1 MKEFIGVFEQGNQD
15 LMSEQFKIQ
24 SSSTGNE
31 AFISNG
37 DDANASARLAVN
49 ADKQKA
55 SKELALTAARAA
67 DDRKAADIVLLQVG
81 EVSYLADYFAIATG
95 FSRVQVRAIAQSIEQ
110 KVETEWQRLPLRVEG
125 KAEGSWILLDYG
137 DVIIHILLPPEREF
151 YNLEAFWGH
160 AEKIDFS
167 AS

>member
-1 MKEFIGVFEQGNQD
+1 M
-15 LMSEQFKIQ
+15 
-24 SSSTGNE
+24 
-31 AFISNG
+31 
-37 DDANASARLAVN
+37 AVN

>member
-1 MKEFIGVFEQGNQD
+1 
-15 LMSEQFKIQ
+15 MSEQFKIQ
-24 SSSTGNE
+24 SSSVGSE
-31 AFISNG
+31 AFNSNET
-37 DDANASARLAVN
+37 DANASARLAVN
-49 ADKQKA
+49 ADNQEA

-67 DDRKAADIVLLQVG
+67 DDRKASDIVLLQVG

-110 KVETEWQRLPLRVEG
+110 QVETKWQRLPLRVEG
-125 KAEGSWILLDYG
+125 KAEGSWVLLDYG

-167 AS
+167 AL